1 MKITMRNETFFEEK
15 KAVEWLK
22 RNRCDIEG
30 YSDIDCPRCGKK
42 LMRRDKQKNPLSIE
56 NVRVCRL
63 CKIDEERRKLSGEDK
78 EQKEETPIRRFFF

>member
-1 MKITMRNETFFEEK
+1 MRNETLFEEK

-42 LMRRDKQKNPLSIE
+42 TYEKRETEKSI
-56 NVRVCRL
+56 
-63 CKIDEERRKLSGEDK
+63 KY
-78 EQKEETPIRRFFF
+78 